1 MYFNPVKIFA
11 VIVLMMT
18 QTICVSADL
27 IAVYRLAEKNDPTY
41 LQEIASHRAALET
54 RPQALSQLLP
64 NINLEANTT
73 RIDQSISSAQNFGRQ
88 GDVDFNN
95 RGYSLKLSQPLYRR
109 DRLIALEQ
117 ADSQIKQAAT
127 RLTQAHQ
134 NLMFRI
140 AERYF
145 DVLSNLDNLE
155 FAKAE
160 VKSLERQLEQA
171 RQRFEVGL
179 TAITDVQEAQAG
191 YDLAIAEEI
200 LARNAI
206 DNAQEAMRELTGH
219 DITQFNPLTETILL
233 ARPDPETIEH
243 WAQLS
248 LQQNLNVIAANHAK
262 TEARQEIERQS
273 ASHYPTLDLVASQ
286 DYNSSGG
293 RFGSNKTHSTN
304 IGLNLNIPIYSGGFA
319 SSKVRQ
325 ANEDY
330 NIAVFNLESARR
342 TAERLSR
349 EAYLGVLS
357 GISRVNALGQA
368 VVSSETALTA
378 AEAGFEVGTRTA
390 VDVVTSQRSTSEA
403 RRNYSQAKYN
413 YIIDTIRLKLA
424 VGSLSPTDLA
434 AINTW
439 LTSKIKP

>member
-330 NIAVFNLESARR
+330 NIAVFNLDSARR

-424 VGSLSPTDLA
+424 VGSLSPADLA